1 MCVSLINKS
10 YCLNR
15 KNLKSCRQPLTRCGT
30 IFFDRPI
37 ANQNSM
43 QNSIVIENSPSFRE
57 TPQLKLNPISCI
69 DLTDNNN
76 NNKKHEES
84 CSEDDLDPENSK
96 LLLNLHG
103 NKDFQP
109 KKASEFSKTS
119 IRTRVHTVFE
129 RGQANFENTPTGEGD
144 MAMFSSQKKP
154 ETGLFSILFKQKYK
168 TWMQDFSPQI
178 SVDKSSQSDL
188 TKINLNGSSP
198 RKDSQEHMREVAA
211 VHNEDGFID
220 FFSDI
225 NLSGHVS
232 EHSNHRSPLLKLKPA
247 YDFGHLNVNVCDSVK
262 SSLSSSKIVGHTESV
277 ERGKT
282 HSEGLLQRFAT
293 GEELATLGIRAPQKI
308 GTNDLNNKTPKFLLE
323 DSILLSDNN
332 EKHSPFER
340 SSLGVANLESKPL
353 YSENPVEKTMS
364 IPEITI
370 PVRGEKPHINLKN
383 TPYFH
388 ERTTQ
393 FLLAGRTPLINNE
406 KSPNGNGLSPRDF
419 SQIQENK
426 QFLDEEFQRR
436 KVKNRTVLIDN
447 PPTILKT
454 AAKMRRS
461 IRCEKKDVI
470 RRNDEAIKQCIELE
484 EKLREIFELDFSKS
498 SIRTLELA
506 IKLLAELKC
515 VIMNP
520 MQIKQSYE
528 YYEILEILDFV
539 NKIINVGNKYLKY
552 KGISSRN
559 IIREKDANP
568 KRQTFR
574 YRKRM
579 KTIKVKPSSSLSLE
593 KRKSKQ
599 IEGRVSKQPTKQE
612 LPRES
617 SQENKQK
624 SSRRS
629 ESEKSIEIQDAA
641 METVKTQRK
650 TRFSL
655 KYGKEGPSLQ
665 ILKSPEETGSSTKG
679 GGMDF
684 LWKENEKTKESM
696 NISIENI
703 VEKTEKL
710 ATPLNNPERKLKV
723 QTSLGYQRTDEGF
736 NIKMSSPGI
745 FKRQCLKKPTIKTK
759 LLECGQF
766 FLEDQQEKD
775 EDTKDIRHS
784 PIFKYTKRK
793 SVEVLSPARKG
804 SPEGRR
810 KKKPRMSVIG
820 TLTGNSNSGT
830 IPENSK
836 FSRKKNRLLSYQLT
850 RKNGEDIMRE
860 CMKTS
865 AKGNLEGEGDKMK
878 KIEED
883 AVKEIREE
891 LKNIAEKS
899 ENSIDNIRVSHSL
912 FQCIYAFF
920 LCIYTF

>member
-1 MCVSLINKS
+1 
-10 YCLNR
+10 
-15 KNLKSCRQPLTRCGT
+15 
-30 IFFDRPI
+30 
-37 ANQNSM
+37 M
-43 QNSIVIENSPSFRE
+43 QDSIVIENSPSFRE
-57 TPQLKLNPISCI
+57 TPQLKANPISCI
-69 DLTDNNN
+69 DLTNNN
-76 NNKKHEES
+76 AKPEES
-84 CSEDDLDPENSK
+84 GSEDDLDPENSK
-96 LLLNLHG
+96 SILNLHG

-109 KKASEFSKTS
+109 KKASEFAKTS

-129 RGQANFENTPTGEGD
+129 RGQVNFENNLTGEGE
-144 MAMFSSQKKP
+144 MAMISSQKKP
-154 ETGLFSILFKQKYK
+154 ETGLFSMLFKQKYK

-178 SVDKSSQSDL
+178 SVDKSSQSDQ
-188 TKINLNGSSP
+188 TKNNPNVSTP
-198 RKDSQEHMREVAA
+198 RKDSQEQIKEVA
-211 VHNEDGFID
+211 VVYNEDGFID

-232 EHSNHRSPLLKLKPA
+232 EHSNHRSPLLKLRPA
-247 YDFGHLNVNVCDSVK
+247 YDFGRLNINVCDSVK
-262 SSLSSSKIVGHTESV
+262 SSLSSSKGIGRTESV
-277 ERGKT
+277 EREKT
-282 HSEGLLQRFAT
+282 QSEGLLQRFAT
-293 GEELATLGIRAPQKI
+293 GEELATLGLRVQQKI
-308 GTNDLNNKTPKFLLE
+308 GATDLKDKTPKFLLE
-323 DSILLSDNN
+323 DSILMSDNN
-332 EKHSPFER
+332 EKPSPFQR
-340 SSLGVANLESKPL
+340 SSVGIANSENKPSS
-353 YSENPVEKTMS
+353 SENPAEKTMS
-364 IPEITI
+364 IPEITL
-370 PVRGEKPHINLKN
+370 PVGGEKPHLNLKK
-383 TPYFH
+383 TPYFQ

-393 FLLAGRTPLINNE
+393 FLLAGRTLLINNE

-419 SQIQENK
+419 SQLQENK

-436 KVKNRTVLIDN
+436 KVKNHTVLIDN
-447 PPTILKT
+447 PPTIIKT

-470 RRNDEAIKQCIELE
+470 RRNDEAIKQCIDLE

-498 SIRTLELA
+498 SLRTLEMA
-506 IKLLAELKC
+506 IKLLAELKS

-520 MQIKQSYE
+520 IQIKQSYE

-539 NKIINVGNKYLKY
+539 NKMINVGSKYLKY

-579 KTIKVKPSSSLSLE
+579 KTIKAKPSSSLSLE
-593 KRKSKQ
+593 KARKSKQ
-599 IEGRVSKQPTKQE
+599 TEGRVSKQPTKQE

-617 SQENKQK
+617 SQEMKLK
-624 SSRRS
+624 SSKRS
-629 ESEKSIEIQDAA
+629 ESEKSIELQDAA
-641 METVKTQRK
+641 IETLKTQRK

-665 ILKSPEETGSSTKG
+665 IIKSPEETGNSTKG
-679 GGMDF
+679 GGFEF
-684 LWKENEKTKESM
+684 LWKENEKNQESL
-696 NISIENI
+696 NISIENT
-703 VEKTEKL
+703 VEKAGKL
-710 ATPLNNPERKLKV
+710 ATPNNNQERKLKV
-723 QTSLGYQRTDEGF
+723 QTSMGNQRTDEGF

-820 TLTGNSNSGT
+820 TLISSSTTGNSNSGT

-836 FSRKKNRLLSYQLT
+836 FPRKKNRLLSYQLT
-850 RKNGEDIMRE
+850 RKKGEDIMKE
-860 CMKTS
+860 CLMSS
-865 AKGNLEGEGDKMK
+865 AKAEFDEERE
-878 KIEED
+878 KIRKIDED
-883 AVKEIREE
+883 SIKEIREE

-899 ENSIDNIRVSHSL
+899 ENSIDNIKVSTVSC
-912 FQCIYAFF
+912 FYCFNAFIH
-920 LCIYTF
+920 LLSMHYTF